1 MTSTTPN
8 AQILSLYQT
17 CQKDLISYAVSIVSD
32 SHRAED
38 IAQDAYL
45 RFSAAMTDEWRENP
59 VAYLYT
65 IVRNLALDYCRRR
78 KFEETHFP
86 YDVDDMA
93 DVLPTGGPT
102 PEQQAIA
109 SNELERLQMA
119 VNELP
124 ERTRLALEMYR
135 LGGYKLREIA
145 GHMNISTSLANYL
158 VKEGVKHCQYR
169 LYSTSSR

>member
-1 MTSTTPN
+1 M
-8 AQILSLYQT
+8 QI
-17 CQKDLISYAVSIVSD
+17 III
-32 SHRAED
+32 R
-38 IAQDAYL
+38 
-45 RFSAAMTDEWRENP
+45 
-59 VAYLYT
+59 

-78 KFEETHFP
+78 KFEEAHFP

-93 DVLPTGGPT
+93 DVLPTERPT
-102 PEQQAIA
+102 PEQQAIV

-145 GHMNISTSLANYL
+145 SHMNISTSMANYL
-158 VKEGVKHCQYR
+158 VKEGVKHCQYH
-169 LYSTSSR
+169 LYSISS